1 MGKSKIKVMLV
12 GYFGDGAL
20 ECSYETAFKE
30 LGHDANRFDIKKVIE
45 RYCRLG
51 NIGRFFNKF
60 VPVEPWIRKANREM
74 VLHAWKIQP
83 DVFLVFGQNHV
94 LAGALAQVRSMF
106 EVSTVLIWPDTLINL
121 SESLIASLQLYDL
134 VAAYGRNTVR
144 QFENLGSRRI
154 EWIPLAGDPDLHSAN
169 LHSVENDTFGGD
181 IDFIG
186 QWRPEREVVMQAI
199 LSQFPSFNI
208 GIWGNDWGRRCRGK
222 NDILRAW
229 RGRPLYGEQFTNVVA
244 TSKINL
250 NIIDPMNYPVANM
263 RFFEIPVAGG
273 LQVCSSCPEMESEFK
288 HGETI
293 FYYRDIEELLNLI
306 RMLLENDSLRKR
318 VAQAGHEKVL
328 KAHTYTHRAQRI
340 LEVLNERSVA

>member
-12 GYFGDGAL
+12 GYFGSGAL

-30 LGHDANRFDIKKVIE
+30 LFCDVNRFDIRKSIDH
-45 RYCRLG
+45 YCRLG
-51 NIGRFFNKF
+51 SIGRLFNKF

-74 VLHAWKIQP
+74 VLEAWKYQP
-83 DVFLVFGQNHV
+83 DVLIVFGQNQV
-94 LAGALAQVRSMF
+94 RAGALAQLRSMCK
-106 EVSTVLIWPDTLINL
+106 VATVYIWPDTLINL

-144 QFENLGSRRI
+144 QFENLGSRRV

-199 LSQFPSFNI
+199 LSQFPSLNI

-229 RGRPLYGEQFTNVVA
+229 RGRPLYGEQFANVVA

-263 RFFEIPVAGG
+263 RFFEIPVGGG
-273 LQVCSSCPEMESEFK
+273 LQVCSPCPEMEAEFK

-293 FYYRDIEELLNLI
+293 FYYKDVDELPELV
-306 RMLLENDSLRKR
+306 RMLLDNVPLRR
-318 VAQAGHEKVL
+318 QVAQAGHEKVL
-328 KAHTYTHRAQRI
+328 RAHTYVHRASQI
-340 LEVLNERSVA
+340 LQYLGVKNV